1 MAVNN
6 SSGILSSASKQIK
19 KDLKMND
26 KQFGLFGTSTGFG
39 RALGCIAYMLLVN
52 KCNRKYIFSFFVLL
66 KALFLYLFKAS
77 NKGSTL
83 IFFRGVIGFAHMPP
97 GIYIPVW
104 IDQFG
109 FSNYKTVQMTFLQ
122 VLIPLGKVIGYFFNI
137 LYGEKNVIKKYI
149 FLNFYIVEIWFCY

>member
-1 MAVNN
+1 
-6 SSGILSSASKQIK
+6 
-19 KDLKMND
+19 
-26 KQFGLFGTSTGFG
+26 
-39 RALGCIAYMLLVN
+39 
-52 KCNRKYIFSFFVLL
+52 
-66 KALFLYLFKAS
+66 
-77 NKGSTL
+77 
-83 IFFRGVIGFAHMPP
+83 MPP